1 MTRLG
6 TQNRAIGKAL
16 LVAGSISLAFL
27 LMSCGGGGGGGG
39 STGPPPPVTN
49 ATLSSV
55 SPIVATAGSAGFTL
69 TAKGAGFTP
78 SSQVVFNGSVKTTTL
93 VSASQ
98 ITAAIAASDV
108 AQASPAAGYP
118 VTVQT
123 GSSTTSAVHFFV
135 VPPVGPQGVSVSAGG
150 TTHAANIE
158 VVPPPGNPSAPLS
171 LTDVGVG
178 SSAGVTGGEVKQGT
192 SATLL
197 LVGNGI
203 VPGTFFF
210 VTGGQGDVTV
220 TQPVATDFA
229 TCSGSSSGGG
239 TSSTP
244 CVNVTVSVSAT
255 AAPGPRN
262 IIVTNPAGEL
272 AAFVGGLL
280 ITQ

>member
-6 TQNRAIGKAL
+6 TRNCAIGNAL
-16 LVAGSISLAFL
+16 LAAGSMSLAFL
-27 LMSCGGGGGGGG
+27 LPSCGGGGGGGG
-39 STGPPPPVTN
+39 GTGSPPPVTN
-49 ATLSSV
+49 TTLSSV

-69 TAKGAGFTP
+69 TANGTGFTQ
-78 SSQVVFNGSVKTTTL
+78 SSQVVFNGAVKTTTFA
-93 VSASQ
+93 SASQ
-98 ITAAIAASDV
+98 LTAAISASDV

-118 VTVQT
+118 VTIQT
-123 GSSTTSAVHFFV
+123 GSSVTSAVHFFV
-135 VPPVGPQGVSVSAGG
+135 VPPVGPQGVSVSAGA
-150 TTHAANIE
+150 TTHAASIQ
-158 VVPPPGNPSAPLS
+158 VVPPPGNPSTPLS

-178 SSAGVTGGEVKQGT
+178 SLAGVTGGEVKQGT

-203 VPGTFFF
+203 VPGTFYV

-229 TCSGSSSGGG
+229 ICSGSSSGGG

-244 CVNVTVSVSAT
+244 CVNVTVSVTGT

>member
-16 LVAGSISLAFL
+16 LVAGSMSLSL
-27 LMSCGGGGGGGG
+27 LLTSCGGGGGGGGG

-55 SPIVATAGSAGFTL
+55 NPIVATAGSPGFTL
-69 TAKGAGFTP
+69 TANGAGFTQ
-78 SSQVVFNGSVKTTTL
+78 SSQVTFNGSVKTTAF
-93 VSASQ
+93 VSASKL
-98 ITAAIAASDV
+98 TAAISSSDI

-123 GSSTTSAVHFFV
+123 GSSVTSAVHFFV
-135 VPPVGPQGVSVSAGG
+135 VPPVGPQGVSVSAGS
-150 TTHAANIE
+150 TTQAATIQ
-158 VVPPPGNPSAPLS
+158 VVSPPGNPSTPLS

-178 SSAGVTGGEVKQGT
+178 SMAGVTGGKVKQGT

-203 VPGTFFF
+203 VPGTFYV

-229 TCSGSSSGGG
+229 TCSSSGGG

-244 CVNVTVSVSAT
+244 CVNLSVSVSAT
-255 AAPGPRN
+255 AATGPRN